1 MRDAAGIAN
10 YFFRAASGAGNSRR
24 GMDSAK
30 ASSSTLETP
39 PLSETILSNTPN
51 GDVTS
56 ATVDATILA
65 CSGADERMFLAR
77 MRRMRSEGW
86 MPSMPEFD
94 LLLEL
99 AERRTQT

>member
-1 MRDAAGIAN
+1 
-10 YFFRAASGAGNSRR
+10 
-24 GMDSAK
+24 
-30 ASSSTLETP
+30 
-39 PLSETILSNTPN
+39 
-51 GDVTS
+51 
-56 ATVDATILA
+56 
-65 CSGADERMFLAR
+65 MFLAR